1 MGRVCFP
8 RTRTRGRPWGGLGR
22 SCSGALRL
30 MPMLM
35 LMTLTFEWFFLFGS
49 MAVSFGVLSAP
60 SVHSCVLRVDAVVV
74 CTLAV

>member
-1 MGRVCFP
+1 
-8 RTRTRGRPWGGLGR
+8 
-22 SCSGALRL
+22 
-30 MPMLM
+30 M